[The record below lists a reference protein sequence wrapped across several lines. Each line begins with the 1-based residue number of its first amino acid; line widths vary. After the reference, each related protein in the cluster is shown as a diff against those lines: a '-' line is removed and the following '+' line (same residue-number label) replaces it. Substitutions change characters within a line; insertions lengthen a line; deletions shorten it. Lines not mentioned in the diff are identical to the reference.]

1 LSGVALFVL
10 RHRHPDVPRPFRV
23 PLYPVAPILFIASS
37 AYVLYS
43 SLAYVRIGAVV
54 GLVVLLSGAL
64 LLFGLRLKASRR
76 P

>member
-1 LSGVALFVL
+1 
-10 RHRHPDVPRPFRV
+10 VPRPFRV

-37 AYVLYS
+37 VYVLYS

-54 GLVVLLSGAL
+54 GLVVLLIGAL

-76 P
+76 PQ